1 MGQINLLPAVLIVV
15 LVPVAIY
22 IIVLL
27 GRIVK
32 AVEKIARK
40 ADEYKSK

>member
-1 MGQINLLPAVLIVV
+1 MAPAYLVAIIVL

-22 IIVLL
+22 VIVLL

-40 ADEYKSK
+40 VDEYKSK

>member
-1 MGQINLLPAVLIVV
+1 MEQFSLLPVALIVV
-15 LVPVAIY
+15 LLPVAIY

-32 AVEKIARK
+32 AVEKIAGK
-40 ADEYKSK
+40 VDECKSR

>member
-1 MGQINLLPAVLIVV
+1 MEQNNLLSVAFIVLF
-15 LVPVAIY
+15 LPVAIY

-32 AVEKIARK
+32 AVEKIACK
-40 ADEYKSK
+40 ADECKSR

>member
-1 MGQINLLPAVLIVV
+1 MGQINLFPVALIVV
-15 LVPVAIY
+15 LLPVAIY
-22 IIVLL
+22 VIVLL

-40 ADEYKSK
+40 VDEFKSK

>member
-1 MGQINLLPAVLIVV
+1 MAPAYLVALIIVLL
-15 LVPVAIY
+15 PVAIY

-27 GRIVK
+27 GRITH

-40 ADEYKSK
+40 LDECKSK